1 MIKFFVGV
9 WQFLTKRIFS
19 IFSTPADEQ
28 SPLNDLSA
36 AAISS
41 SEAGPAKSTAE
52 LTRAFSDDGYE
63 VVQEVAFQGK
73 RGLKAQSRTATNYQT
88 REKKTVY
95 YVEGSHYQ
103 MGYLLGQLAAA
114 KVETMTTRFLDSII
128 PSFFNSSVTQPKHEW
143 LWKLAIDLLEDL
155 DKKMR
160 AVVPPPL
167 LDEMHGLVDG
177 CRVANAKTTVT
188 FEKIFALNI
197 GVDFL
202 LSIVYNVEG
211 LWKKIPGIQP
221 QHVKAPIF
229 CNGFAV
235 FGKAT
240 TNGAHY
246 FGRDFMFPTADV
258 FQDTASMVIYN
269 PERPAD
275 QKTWLPLVAVTAP
288 GFIGAVTSMN
298 AAGVGIGVDM
308 APSGNINRAL
318 PGLNSLLLV
327 RYASHR
333 GNSAEAALQTIIDAP
348 RGVSWIYL
356 IADGANN
363 RAAIVEAGAA
373 TPQLTV
379 LDFPPGE
386 LKAKGLL
393 PDQNFLNQYETQK
406 PQNGLM
412 VRWNDYQY
420 PEAFLQFNPALFKQY
435 NKPYNPAEFGEDGFI
450 NPTNSGTNCPQA
462 YYFAPP
468 RASQPD
474 VVLATNMF
482 ITPSM
487 RLCGMDPWT
496 VEVAGSHFNNLQWR
510 YDTLNN
516 LLMENYGK
524 IDAAKAREIVDFLA
538 PYGKFPDY
546 YKNNIRSADGK
557 TVQINGAT
565 SLCNLTD
572 KTITSHYGYFADEWI
587 ALRLPGYVG
596 DYTVKA

>member
-1 MIKFFVGV
+1 MIKFFVGI
-9 WQFLTKRIFS
+9 WRRLNQGLFS
-19 IFSTPADEQ
+19 IFSARANKPA
-28 SPLNDLSA
+28 PVNDLSA
-36 AAISS
+36 EGIRPSVASP
-41 SEAGPAKSTAE
+41 EKSTAA
-52 LTRAFSDDGYE
+52 LTKAFADDGYE
-63 VVQEVAFQGK
+63 IVQEVAFQGK
-73 RGLKAQSRTATNYQT
+73 RGLKAQSRTAMNYET

-128 PSFFNSSVTQPKHEW
+128 PSFFNSSVAQPKHEW

-167 LDEMHGLVDG
+167 LEEMQGLVDG
-177 CRVANAKTTVT
+177 CHAVNSKTTVN
-188 FEKIFALNI
+188 FDKIFALNI

-211 LWKKIPGIQP
+211 LWKKIPGLQP

-235 FGKAT
+235 FGNAT
-240 TNGAHY
+240 AEGKHY

-258 FQDTASMVIYN
+258 FQDTASMIIYN
-269 PERPAD
+269 PEPPAGE
-275 QKTWLPLVAVTAP
+275 KTWLPLVAVTAP
-288 GFIGAVTSMN
+288 GFVGAVTSMN
-298 AAGVGIGVDM
+298 AVGVGIGVDM
-308 APSGNINRAL
+308 APSGNINRTH
-318 PGLNSLLLV
+318 PGLNSMLLV

-333 GNSAEAALQTIIDAP
+333 GNSAEAALQTMIDAP

-356 IADGANN
+356 IADGTNN

-379 LDFPPGE
+379 LDFPPAT
-386 LKAKGLL
+386 LRQKGLL

-412 VRWNDYQY
+412 VRWNDYRY
-420 PEAFLQFNPALFKQY
+420 PEAFFQFNPALFKQY
-435 NKPYNPAEFGEDGFI
+435 NKPYNPANFGEDGFI
-450 NPTNSGTNCPQA
+450 NPTNSDTNCPQA
-462 YYFAPP
+462 YYFAPQ
-468 RASQPD
+468 RERKSD

-510 YDTLNN
+510 YDTLNK
-516 LLMENYGK
+516 LIMEHYGK
-524 IDAAKAREIVDFLA
+524 IDAAKAREIIDFLA
-538 PYGKFPDY
+538 PDGNFPDY

-572 KTITSHYGYFADEWI
+572 KIITSHYGYFADEWI
-587 ALRLPGYVG
+587 SLRLPGYVG
-596 DYTVKA
+596 GNALQA

>member
-1 MIKFFVGV
+1 MIKFFIGI
-9 WQFLTKRIFS
+9 WQLLTKHVFS
-19 IFSTPADEQ
+19 SFSAPASKP
-28 SPLNDLSA
+28 SPANA
-36 AAISS
+36 WPNAGIPR
-41 SEAGPAKSTAE
+41 SEAAPAKSTAE
-52 LTRAFSDDGYE
+52 LIQAFAGDGYE

-73 RGLKAQSRTATNYQT
+73 RGLKAQSRTAVNYET

-114 KVETMTTRFLDSII
+114 KVEAMTARFLDSII
-128 PSFFNSSVTQPKHEW
+128 PSFFNSSVAQPKHEW

-167 LDEMHGLVDG
+167 LEEMQGLVDG
-177 CRVANAKTTVT
+177 CHAANAKTTVN

-240 TNGAHY
+240 VEGKHY

-258 FQDTASMVIYN
+258 FQDTATMVIYN
-269 PERPAD
+269 PDRPAGEG
-275 QKTWLPLVAVTAP
+275 TWLPLVAVTAP
-288 GFIGAVTSMN
+288 GFVGAVTSMN

-308 APSGNINRAL
+308 APSGNINRAH

-333 GNSAEAALQTIIDAP
+333 GDSAEAALQTMIEAP

-356 IADGANN
+356 IADGAND
-363 RAAIVEAGAA
+363 RAAVVEAGAA

-379 LDFPPGE
+379 LDFPPTA
-386 LKAKGLL
+386 LKQSGLL

-420 PEAFLQFNPALFKQY
+420 PAAFFQFNPALFKHY
-435 NKPYNPAEFGEDGFI
+435 NKPYDPAVFGEDGFI
-450 NPTNSGTNCPQA
+450 NPMNSGTNCPQA
-462 YYFAPP
+462 YYFAPQ
-468 RASQPD
+468 RESKPD
-474 VVLATNMF
+474 IVLATNMF
-482 ITPSM
+482 VTPSM

-510 YDTLNN
+510 YDTLNK
-516 LLMENYGK
+516 LILDNYGR
-524 IDAAKAREIVDFLA
+524 IDAAQAQTIIDFLA
-538 PYGKFPDY
+538 PYGNFPDY
-546 YKNNIRSADGK
+546 YKNNLRSADGK

-587 ALRLPGYVG
+587 TLRLPSYI
-596 DYTVKA
+596 DAALET